1 MNTKLI
7 RHELVSYPRPGH
19 TVPDARRPQLLIALA
34 CPCGGRREIHSKMR
48 GPKACRAFTLIEL
61 LVVIAII
68 SILASMLLP
77 SLSRAKEKARTI
89 TCINNL
95 RQMGMAVKM
104 FVDDHDFKFPPNI
117 IEEDYQGTLILKY
130 TTPALGGFDPIPE
143 VLKWFSTAANRPLY
157 SYIRPSEV
165 FRCPADKGQVLSP
178 SCPVP
183 HGSFKPTKWQA
194 VGCSYEYNADFLVVL
209 ERGGLKEA
217 DYKNLTTMS
226 GQSEGWV
233 PNPTR
238 FILLHEPPARLYGCP
253 IHGPEWYQWH
263 FSRTPTDIHDPVYAR
278 QQFISPILFVD
289 GHASMHNFSTS
300 LSTDPY
306 FPYEPTQDWIWY
318 KPVDRAN
325 DVTPLPSK

>member
-1 MNTKLI
+1 MKLI
-7 RHELVSYPRPGH
+7 RPELVGCPRSVSNLRP
-19 TVPDARRPQLLIALA
+19 ARRLIRVAHPRA
-34 CPCGGRREIHSKMR
+34 RRREIHSK
-48 GPKACRAFTLIEL
+48 GSDHDPWRAFTLIEL

-104 FVDDHDFKFPPNI
+104 FVDDNEFKFPPGG
-117 IEEDYQGTLILKY
+117 IEEYYQERLTGKD
-130 TTPALGGFDPIPE
+130 TTPALGGFDPI
-143 VLKWFSTAANRPLY
+143 LKLLWWLPTATNRPLFG
-157 SYIRPSEV
+157 YISPSDL
-165 FRCPADKGQVLSP
+165 FRCPADKGQLLNP
-178 SCPVP
+178 PCPIP
-183 HGSFKPTKWQA
+183 HGIFKPTKWQA
-194 VGCSYEYNADFLVVL
+194 AGCSYEYNAGFLCVL
-209 ERGGLKEA
+209 EGGGLKAA
-217 DYKNLTTMS
+217 DYKNLETMS
-226 GQSEGWV
+226 GQSENWV

-238 FILLHEPPARLYGCP
+238 FIQLYEPPARLYGCG

-289 GHASMHNFSTS
+289 GHASMHNFSKS

-306 FPYEPTQDWIWY
+306 YPYEPTQDWIWY
-318 KPVDRAN
+318 KPVDRIKDA
-325 DVTPLPSK
+325 TTLPPK